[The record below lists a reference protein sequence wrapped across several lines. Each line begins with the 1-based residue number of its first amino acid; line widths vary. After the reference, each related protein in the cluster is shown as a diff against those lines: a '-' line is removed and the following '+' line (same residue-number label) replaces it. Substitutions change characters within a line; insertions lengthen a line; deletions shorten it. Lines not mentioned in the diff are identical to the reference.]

1 MKIESKFKFFALAF
15 GSLDFKFNKKTSS
28 AFGECKIVINFE
40 AKTEQKMSYPPDF
53 GSLPC
58 AVGKFF

>member
-1 MKIESKFKFFALAF
+1 MKIENKCYFLLL

-28 AFGECKIVINFE
+28 VFGECKIVINFE

-53 GSLPC
+53 GGLPH
-58 AVGKFF
+58 AVGKFL